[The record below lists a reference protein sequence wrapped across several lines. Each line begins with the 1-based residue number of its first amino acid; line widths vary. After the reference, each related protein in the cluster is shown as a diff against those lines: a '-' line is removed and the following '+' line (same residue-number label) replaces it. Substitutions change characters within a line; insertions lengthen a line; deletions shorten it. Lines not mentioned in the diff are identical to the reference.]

1 MHRMVHLFL
10 YLLRFLFVI
19 AVLTIVKVCIPVY
32 QTGSKWKFET
42 MYITTVST
50 NHHLL
55 FTNFTPSVLSQLLLS
70 LSFLHILL
78 LICGCILFH
87 FFSHHLFSL
96 SFLAEN
102 FPSKMWFKVWDGSL
116 QKWSYFN
123 PHYCN
128 LWPGKQN
135 QTWKLFRLMRRKWM
149 LNRCKHLLQPF
160 KQIPRPFNG
169 QPKWVWSQ

>member
-19 AVLTIVKVCIPVY
+19 AVLTIVKICIPVY

-42 MYITTVST
+42 RYITTVST

-55 FTNFTPSVLSQLLLS
+55 FTNFMPSVLSQLLLS

-78 LICGCILFH
+78 LISGCILFH
-87 FFSHHLFSL
+87 FFSHHPFSL

-169 QPKWVWSQ
+169 